1 MLRNFAEINL
11 YNIKENFRR
20 LAGGKPA
27 VAVVKADAYGHGAV
41 RVANALDKDALAFA
55 VSNVDEAEALKTAGI
70 SSPVVV
76 LGDGYPPEFDR
87 AIDCGA
93 VVSVG
98 SVANARLLDAAANR
112 KQMFA
117 SAVICVDTGMNRDG
131 FRHDD
136 VNGIAEV
143 LRLKNV
149 DIVGIYSHPS
159 RVGDGEFTSRQKAR
173 FDVLK
178 AALPFPKGMIF
189 SFGNSANICSGYVPR
204 IGAALYGLS
213 PDGSADSSLLPA
225 MTLRAAILSVRR
237 VAKGEYIGYGKAF
250 RAPRDTVTA
259 TVAAGYADG
268 LSRALSNV
276 GSVIVGGKRC
286 RIVGSVCMDALM
298 ADVSD
303 ADAKIGEYAT
313 LIGADGNEKI
323 TCEEVARL
331 CRTIN
336 YETVCA
342 VSKRVPRIYKEK

>member
-1 MLRNFAEINL
+1 MRNFAEINL

-98 SVANARLLDAAANR
+98 SIANARLLDAAANR

-136 VNGIAEV
+136 VGGINEA
-143 LRLKNV
+143 LRLKNIDV
-149 DIVGIYSHPS
+149 VGIYSHPA
-159 RVGDGEFTSRQKAR
+159 RVGDEKFTSLQKAR
-173 FDVLK
+173 FDALR
-178 AALPFPKGMIF
+178 ASLPFPKRLIF
-189 SFGNSANICSGYVPR
+189 SFGNSANICSDHVPR

-213 PDGSADSSLLPA
+213 PDGGDGSSLLPA
-225 MTLRAAILSVRR
+225 MTFRAAILSVRR

-250 RAPRDTVTA
+250 RAPRDTDVA

-268 LSRALSNV
+268 VFRALSNV
-276 GSVIVGGKRC
+276 GNVLVGGKKC

-298 ADVSD
+298 ADVSG
-303 ADAKIGEYAT
+303 ADAKIGGFAT
-313 LIGADGNEKI
+313 LIGTDGNEKI